1 MWDIAISMFIVI
13 LGICDVGNNNING
26 LWEWDQAHKKQFPN
40 QDALFFSHPWLL
52 SRHMAQNQNQ
62 NSLMDFSEA

>member
-26 LWEWDQAHKKQFPN
+26 LWEWDQAHKSNSQIRMHY
-40 QDALFFSHPWLL
+40 FSATHGFYHGTWPKTKTKIV
-52 SRHMAQNQNQ
+52 
-62 NSLMDFSEA
+62 